1 MKSLSNKLIQLN
13 TNSNFREIPNPK
25 IENSKNENVK
35 TLSFFERMNLNI
47 RSSSPII
54 NYIKNYLQTKQLMD
68 SDRAIDSLIYGIELK
83 RVNKSGTMSNN
94 LIYISDK
101 VQTDMFLLN
110 KDLKTFMK
118 INLLNIKEIC
128 IGSQKGI
135 FEKLKAK
142 NFKYSNMFKN
152 DICITIYITREETL
166 DFIFNDPD
174 SLNEFLTGIL
184 CFYENES
191 LETELLDANEYNIKK
206 LWNLYDRDRSGKIQ
220 FDEFN
225 MFLSRINLQEMLL
238 NSKLE
243 IEAVR
248 SYFNKLD
255 KDKTG
260 KIDFK
265 EFIKFYHELSTG
277 KEFIDFFKIYAMGKT
292 EMTCPDFL
300 RFMKYEQKENEIS
313 KEEALKIISEFSKTK
328 VYKKEPSLT
337 LEEFKSF
344 IISGDYCDI
353 LDNSK
358 LVSEQDMSFSLNNY
372 FIFSSHNT
380 FLTKHQ
386 LYGESNIEMYTF
398 AMNYSCRLVEMDVWV
413 RDKYN
418 FNFLNF

>member
-13 TNSNFREIPNPK
+13 TNSNFREIPNQK
-25 IENSKNENVK
+25 LENSKNENPK
-35 TLSFFERMNLNI
+35 TMSFFERMNLNI

-54 NYIKNYLQTKQLMD
+54 NYIKNYLQTKNLMD
-68 SDRAIDSLIYGIELK
+68 SDKAIDSLIYGIDLK
-83 RVNKSGTMSNN
+83 RVLKSGTISNN
-94 LIYISDK
+94 IIYVSEK
-101 VQTDMFLLN
+101 VQTDLLLLN
-110 KDLKTFMK
+110 KDQKTFMK
-118 INLLNIKEIC
+118 INLLSIKEIS
-128 IGSQKGI
+128 IGNTKGS
-135 FEKLKAK
+135 FEKLKERNK
-142 NFKYSNMFKN
+142 KISNLFKN
-152 DICITIYITREETL
+152 DACISIYITREETL
-166 DFIFNDPD
+166 DFIFNNQD
-174 SLNEFLTGIL
+174 SLNEFLTGVL

-220 FDEFN
+220 FEEFN

-277 KEFIDFFKIYAMGKT
+277 KEFLDIFKFYTMGKA
-292 EMTCPDFL
+292 EMTCSDFM
-300 RFMKYEQKENEIS
+300 RFMKSEQKENDIT
-313 KEEALKIISEFSKTK
+313 KEEALKIISEFSKSK
-328 VYKKEPSLT
+328 IYKKEPCLT

-344 IISGDYCDI
+344 VITGDYCDI
-353 LDNSK
+353 LDK
-358 LVSEQDMSFSLNNY
+358 TKILSEQDMSLSLNNY

-413 RDKYN
+413 RKY
-418 FNFLNF
+418 